1 MVSQK
6 VAGSMKEAQARKA
19 GYIST
24 QEVFEYLDGKLASP
38 YNLRDVLRTEGL
50 VPMRV
55 SHAYWWKASEV
66 AAWADGRQWRR
77 PAGAP
82 PVACKE
88 PGCKHDALVHGVC
101 MMHYKRTYIRKSKPS
116 RAGKPVGAGVYGRVD
131 EDNRGRLICHECGK
145 SYINLA
151 SHVRLSHGMSAA
163 EYREVYEIPRGVP
176 LMAKQLTEL
185 RSVLARKPERLE
197 RLAAVRDPQAASAAR
212 GKDVF
217 EAVGRSHR
225 ARSDL
230 QMRQE

>member
-1 MVSQK
+1 
-6 VAGSMKEAQARKA
+6 
-19 GYIST
+19 
-24 QEVFEYLDGKLASP
+24 
-38 YNLRDVLRTEGL
+38 
-50 VPMRV
+50 
-55 SHAYWWKASEV
+55 
-66 AAWADGRQWRR
+66 
-77 PAGAP
+77 
-82 PVACKE
+82 
-88 PGCKHDALVHGVC
+88 

-217 EAVGRSHR
+217 EAVGRSNR

-230 QMRQE
+230 QMRQD